1 MEVVDEMNAAESLM
15 ERLNA
20 AASLIEQAAERLA
33 SLELASLELKAG
45 QGAREEEL
53 EQRLFEA
60 EKTIA
65 TLKASGRKTVAGGA
79 TSLVAKEGGSIEA
92 GAVDAALGSLSVEQ
106 RIAVKAGLMRAG
118 LVG

>member
-15 ERLNA
+15 ERLSA
-20 AASLIEQAAERLA
+20 AAALIEQAAERLA
-33 SLELASLELKAG
+33 GLELKAG

-53 EQRLFEA
+53 QQRLVEA

-79 TSLVAKEGGSIEA
+79 ASLVAKEGGSIEA

-106 RIAVKAGLMRAG
+106 RIAVKAGLLRAG

>member
-1 MEVVDEMNAAESLM
+1 MEMQMEVVDELHAAESLM
-15 ERLNA
+15 ERLHVA
-20 AASLIEQAAERLA
+20 AALIEQAAERLA
-33 SLELASLELKAG
+33 GLDVHAG

-53 EQRLFEA
+53 EQRLAEA

-79 TSLVAKEGGSIEA
+79 ASLVAKEGGSMEA
-92 GAVDAALGSLSVEQ
+92 GAMDAALSSLSVEQ
-106 RIAVKAGLMRAG
+106 RIAVKAGLLRAG

>member
-1 MEVVDEMNAAESLM
+1 MEVLDEMSASESLV
-15 ERLNA
+15 ERLNVA
-20 AASLIEQAAERLA
+20 AALIEQAAERLA
-33 SLELASLELKAG
+33 GLDVHAG
-45 QGAREEEL
+45 QAAREDEL
-53 EQRLFEA
+53 QQRLAEA

-79 TSLVAKEGGSIEA
+79 SLVAKEGGSMDA

-106 RIAVKAGLMRAG
+106 RIAVKAGLLRAG

>member
-1 MEVVDEMNAAESLM
+1 MEVVEEISAAESLV
-15 ERLNA
+15 ERLNVA
-20 AASLIEQAAERLA
+20 AALIEQAAERLA
-33 SLELASLELKAG
+33 GLDMQAG

-53 EQRLFEA
+53 QQKLAEA

-65 TLKASGRKTVAGGA
+65 TLKASGRKTIAGGA
-79 TSLVAKEGGSIEA
+79 ASLMAKEGGSMEA

-106 RIAVKAGLMRAG
+106 RIAVKAGLLRAG